1 MSNAALACT
10 LIFVAVTMFL
20 SIRQKLG
27 LEKEIAIGTIR
38 SAVQLLAI
46 GYVLHFVFNSRQPG
60 LIVLIVLMM
69 IGVASWNAGGRAKRL
84 KGIRLRIAAA
94 IGFTEAVT
102 ISLLLALR
110 MIEPTAQY
118 IIPISGITIGS
129 AMIVSGLFLSQM
141 KREMETSRGEMET
154 LLALGATARQ
164 AVQGSLKRAV
174 RASMIPTVDGMKTVG
189 LVQLPGMMTGM
200 IVAGADPIEAVRYQ
214 VLIMFILA
222 SSAALTAMLLSLISY
237 KLWFTADSRLIAMED
252 ANR

>member
-1 MSNAALACT
+1 M
-10 LIFVAVTMFL
+10 
-20 SIRQKLG
+20 
-27 LEKEIAIGTIR
+27 
-38 SAVQLLAI
+38 
-46 GYVLHFVFNSRQPG
+46 
-60 LIVLIVLMM
+60 
-69 IGVASWNAGGRAKRL
+69 
-84 KGIRLRIAAA
+84 
-94 IGFTEAVT
+94 
-102 ISLLLALR
+102 LR

-118 IIPISGITIGS
+118 IIPISGITIGT

-237 KLWFTADSRLIAMED
+237 KLWFTADSRLRVTED